1 MSRVSWVSVD
11 HLGLQMK
18 PEALRTHSD
27 SHLEAEIH
35 KYVQANSEK
44 CYYLCFKWILFCTL
58 AFSCIL
64 VYLWDAPCTGNRSS
78 PCSSFFSPRILN
90 SSRLFKSVLAFSACC
105 SAESCDGWGCC
116 ALPSS
121 PGQCHCLIQK
131 TLCGVFFLLAITV
144 LEPGM
149 DKGYGVKNVL

>member
-1 MSRVSWVSVD
+1 MLKGLFYLGYFSFFLTVD

-27 SHLEAEIH
+27 SQLEAEIH

-44 CYYLCFKWILFCTL
+44 CYYLCFKWILLCTL
-58 AFSCIL
+58 AFCCIL

-90 SSRLFKSVLAFSACC
+90 SRLFKSVLAFFACC
-105 SAESCDGWGCC
+105 SAASCDGWGCC
-116 ALPSS
+116 GPPSS
-121 PGQCHCLIQK
+121 WAMSLSDPEDLVCLLFPAWHNCPW
-131 TLCGVFFLLAITV
+131 T
-144 LEPGM
+144 
-149 DKGYGVKNVL
+149 